1 MKQLLSTLSI
11 ILAFTMLGCKGELK
25 KTTDA
30 VNPIDRQ
37 NYQSGIIATI
47 GGQPTISKSTDNIIG
62 ITYGNKE
69 TIYYSES
76 KDGGVSF
83 NEPEIVGTL
92 NGLVLG
98 YSSGPQ
104 IALTKLNVIITA
116 PSKTGNLY
124 AWSKVRKEGSW
135 NGPFKINDIEKSAEE
150 CLSSITATNEG
161 LLFCTWIDTRL
172 SEHNSQNNHSVTNDK
187 RASKKPKG
195 NNMVNLNKMTPI
207 GITIKELYEKI
218 GDIPQ
223 NAHLAFH
230 NDKDGNLLWLFK
242 DDEGNAI
249 KAENYEA
256 YKEFKRINGERL
268 KPQGKIYIS
277 SSLDGGET
285 WAKSQLV
292 YQSPDGSVCECCKPS
307 IESDKKGNISI
318 MFRNNID
325 GSRDMHFTKSI
336 DNGTSFSEPL
346 KLGYGTWKID
356 GCPMDGGGLTNFGNN
371 KLMTV
376 WQREGIIYKA
386 GSDLREEII
395 GQGRSPSIAGNEE
408 SFSIVFT
415 NGDEVMAMHEPNAI
429 PEKIGNGKSAKVLST
444 EDGMLYIWVSEKGI
458 EYKKFNRI

>member
-11 ILAFTMLGCKGELK
+11 ILAFTTLGCKGELK
-25 KTTDA
+25 KTNNA
-30 VNPIDRQ
+30 VNTIDRQ

-47 GGQPTISKSTDNIIG
+47 GDQPTISKSTDNVIG

-69 TIYYSES
+69 TIYYAES

-83 NEPEIVGTL
+83 NKPEIVGTL
-92 NGLVLG
+92 DGLVLG

-104 IALTKLNVIITA
+104 IAMTKLNIVITA

-124 AWSKVRKEGSW
+124 AWSKKRDEESW
-135 NGPFKINDIEKSAEE
+135 KGPFRINDVEKSAEE
-150 CLSSITATNEG
+150 CLSSITATNDG
-161 LLFCTWIDTRL
+161 FLFCTWIDTRL
-172 SEHNSQNNHSVTNDK
+172 LENTKHDNHAPSKDENVAGQTKEKKIDDLSV
-187 RASKKPKG
+187 
-195 NNMVNLNKMTPI
+195 MTPI
-207 GITIKELYEKI
+207 GITKKQLYEKI
-218 GDIPQ
+218 GDIPP
-223 NAHLAFH
+223 NSKLAFH
-230 NDKDGNLLWLFK
+230 NDQDGNLLWVFM

-285 WAKSQLV
+285 WSKSQLV

-307 IESDKKGNISI
+307 VESDKKGNISI

-325 GSRDMHFTKSI
+325 GSRDLHFTKSI
-336 DNGTSFSEPL
+336 DNGKTFSTPV
-346 KLGYGTWKID
+346 KMGSGTWKID

-371 KLMTV
+371 ELMTV
-376 WQREGIIYKA
+376 WQREGTIYMA
-386 GSDLREEII
+386 DSDLSEQPI
-395 GQGRSPSIAGNEE
+395 GLGRSPSIDENGE
-408 SFSIVFT
+408 SFSIVYT
-415 NGDEVMAMHEPNAI
+415 NGDDVMAIHEPNAT

-444 EDGMLYIWVSEKGI
+444 QDGMLYIWVSEKGI
-458 EYKKFNRI
+458 EYKKFNRK